1 MKKVDGKRLL
11 YAAVLIILGFVII
24 GIICVFMWLKLQKI
38 THSQVEN
45 HVSGYSRMAAQSVD
59 NIFRNE
65 LDTLAEA
72 TALVD
77 IENGMFNDIFA
88 EEAGMA
94 YGVMRIDGSSTYGES
109 LSFSDYDGLFQ
120 AVRGNP
126 SVSVNGNTVLFAAPV
141 YSGANVKY
149 VLYKLYDSTVLE
161 EKVNLACY
169 SGMGECFLIDS
180 DGSIIL
186 RSMNSTSEI
195 SELNIEAN
203 SAAIKKITESM
214 TVNVSAAAYSDD
226 SGVVIFAAETN
237 YQGLY
242 IMGYVPSD
250 APAGDIALIIPLVLW
265 TFGLLWLLV
274 VIIIIYLIGAEHK
287 VQQSEGMRLA
297 KIAAEEANRAKSD
310 FLANMSHEI
319 RTPMNAIVGMCEL
332 ILREQDISD
341 NVRESCFNIQSS
353 GRSLLSIIN
362 DILDFSKIE
371 SGKMELIETEFNIGS
386 MLNDVINM
394 TMTRKGD
401 KKIEVMVH
409 ADPEIPCGLIG
420 DEVRIR
426 QIMINLMTNAIKFT
440 NEGAVTLN
448 VSFSRQ
454 EYGINLR
461 IAVEDSGIGITEENL
476 EKLFDSFQQVDTKKN
491 RSIEGTGLGLA
502 ISKRLVTKMGG
513 FINVSSVYGEG
524 SVFSFVL
531 PLRVSDSKP
540 FINVNN
546 PETLKA
552 AVYIDFSK
560 FKLISI
566 ENQYMALMNEMSH
579 QLKVK
584 MYHTPEFSKL
594 QRMIKEEE
602 ITHCFIGKEEYIAH
616 KEYFLEIVKE
626 VNVTIVQDMLN
637 SVQVPTEI
645 KCVFKPFYT
654 MSAAAALNNESIVT
668 NLGERRSTSASFSAP
683 KARVLIVDDNI
694 INLKVAVGLMQPY
707 HMQLM
712 TVDSGKA
719 AIAML
724 KSKDID
730 IVFMD
735 HMMPELDGIETTRM
749 IREMEGEYYKKLP
762 IIALTANAVNGVRE
776 MFIESGLN
784 DFIAKPIE
792 LSALDRVLKT
802 WLPQEMIM
810 PAVSMSYGKNDRRR
824 SVRVNLVNEGALISV
839 SKGLTYTGGSEEA
852 YYEILEMYVRKG
864 AEKREQINSLA
875 AEENWKNYIIEV
887 HALKSTSLSIGSVK
901 LSEFAKK
908 LELAGK
914 SGDYEVIRNGNDD
927 LMKLYDEVIEEGA
940 ALLAERGIK
949 TEGEQTDAVTDENPV
964 TYEKLMEY
972 ITQIE
977 TSCNDYDSDEIVNKA
992 KEASVY
998 SYNGRPLKPYM
1009 EKIAEYAEDFEYDS
1023 SLEKLNQMTEEL
1035 GLRKE
1040 QR

>member
-1 MKKVDGKRLL
+1 MGKMHQRITDFFKEELDIRHRLL
-11 YAAVLIILGFVII
+11 NLILIAAFVGGAFSFICSILIGVGLISVIITGLLVLSVLAFIWIANIRKKPELASIGLVSFANFIAFPIMYFTSGGIASGMPLWYLLGLIFSWLLLTGKKCLIMNFLSVAAVTS
-24 GIICVFMWLKLQKI
+24 CM
-38 THSQVEN
+38 
-45 HVSGYSRMAAQSVD
+45 
-59 NIFRNE
+59 
-65 LDTLAEA
+65 
-72 TALVD
+72 LVD
-77 IENGMFNDIFA
+77 MYFPELVTQLETREN
-88 EEAGMA
+88 
-94 YGVMRIDGSSTYGES
+94 
-109 LSFSDYDGLFQ
+109 
-120 AVRGNP
+120 
-126 SVSVNGNTVLFAAPV
+126 V
-141 YSGANVKY
+141 YW
-149 VLYKLYDSTVLE
+149 D
-161 EKVNLACY
+161 
-169 SGMGECFLIDS
+169 FIQ
-180 DGSIIL
+180 SIIL
-186 RSMNSTSEI
+186 VSCIFGCIFKYQTHVYENKRKLLE
-195 SELNIEAN
+195 
-203 SAAIKKITESM
+203 SAS
-214 TVNVSAAAYSDD
+214 S
-226 SGVVIFAAETN
+226 
-237 YQGLY
+237 
-242 IMGYVPSD
+242 
-250 APAGDIALIIPLVLW
+250 
-265 TFGLLWLLV
+265 
-274 VIIIIYLIGAEHK
+274 
-287 VQQSEGMRLA
+287 
-297 KIAAEEANRAKSD
+297 AKSD

-319 RTPMNAIVGMCEL
+319 RTPMNAIIGMCEL
-332 ILREQDISD
+332 ILREQDVSESVRD
-341 NVRESCFNIQSS
+341 NCFNIQSS